1 VIRVAALFAI
11 SFAIAC
17 TPKPAGDAPD
27 AALDAQAMEGG
38 AIDGGADAASEEE
51 KEPPTSSEEL
61 GARMKH
67 LVEAIGQ
74 DNPDLAKDIL
84 FPRDAYLGL
93 KDAKDPA
100 KTWDKKVD
108 TSFRKQVHRLHKRLK
123 GNTPTFASFAVGPS
137 VELAK
142 VKKGD
147 LKKPA
152 WRVRHSKL
160 TFTSDGKT
168 QTIEIAEM
176 TAYRGSW
183 YVTKMR

>member
-1 VIRVAALFAI
+1 VTRVVTLIAV
-11 SFAIAC
+11 SFALAC
-17 TPKPAGDAPD
+17 TPKPAGDAAD
-27 AALDAQAMEGG
+27 AALDAQTMEGG
-38 AIDGGADAASEEE
+38 ALDGGADAAATEE

-61 GARMKH
+61 GLRMKH

-84 FPRDAYLGL
+84 FPRDAYLGI

-108 TSFRKQVHRLHKRLK
+108 TSFRRQVHRLHKRLK
-123 GNTPTFASFAVGPS
+123 GNTPTFASFAVGPG

-142 VKKGD
+142 AKKGD

-152 WRVRHSKL
+152 WRVKHSKL

-183 YVTKMR
+183 YVTRMR